1 MHCDQWVTAVPP
13 CHLVWERGRERE
25 RDNQPRG
32 RLAKAMAVSLLVGEV
47 LLSPLTW
54 QSFKLQPVKGSL
66 AKHCGIMHW
75 LTDWLTTV
83 CPDNGPHSLPFQ
95 LRKRVGMRGERGPC
109 LPLLNLHSSSEQRV
123 PSSLAPARAC
133 VSSRLL
139 ASLRCSALLCLS
151 VSLPLRAGSCWS
163 TDTQMRVC
171 LTGVLPT
178 DCCTNAEPGYSLLA
192 YSGEPGCCLLDVFV
206 LLLAST
212 GKRKKKSGENT
223 KKNILLT
230 RFFNI
235 ISVASSSRSSCCI
248 VESSHVWFV
257 NESFLGYRTDF
268 VNFST

>member
-123 PSSLAPARAC
+123 PSSLAPAPGPVSPLVSWHRSAVLPCC
-133 VSSRLL
+133 VSL
-139 ASLRCSALLCLS
+139 SLFHSEQGVVDPLIHKWGFVWQAYYLQTAARTLS
-151 VSLPLRAGSCWS
+151 L
-163 TDTQMRVC
+163 DT
-171 LTGVLPT
+171 
-178 DCCTNAEPGYSLLA
+178 A
-192 YSGEPGCCLLDVFV
+192 Y
-206 LLLAST
+206 
-212 GKRKKKSGENT
+212 
-223 KKNILLT
+223 
-230 RFFNI
+230 
-235 ISVASSSRSSCCI
+235 
-248 VESSHVWFV
+248 
-257 NESFLGYRTDF
+257 
-268 VNFST
+268 

>member
-123 PSSLAPARAC
+123 PSSLAPAPVLCLLSSLGIAPLFC
-133 VSSRLL
+133 LAVS
-139 ASLRCSALLCLS
+139 LCLS
-151 VSLPLRAGSCWS
+151 STQSRELLIHWYTNEGLSDRRITYRLLHERWAWIQLISLQRGAGLLSSWCF
-163 TDTQMRVC
+163 C
-171 LTGVLPT
+171 LIT
-178 DCCTNAEPGYSLLA
+178 CIN
-192 YSGEPGCCLLDVFV
+192 
-206 LLLAST
+206 
-212 GKRKKKSGENT
+212 RKKKKEIGWKHE
-223 KKNILLT
+223 
-230 RFFNI
+230 
-235 ISVASSSRSSCCI
+235 
-248 VESSHVWFV
+248 ESLWHPPADLAAV
-257 NESFLGYRTDF
+257 L
-268 VNFST
+268 